1 MATTLTVKANITI
14 FTSGKTEILYE
25 TSPGFFVEEADFVQ
39 FAKEKRAVLE
49 GEVAKAKTLG
59 KKARIKAFLKKAIG
73 ERMAKKA
80 KAAEEAAKKP
90 KKFQFS
96 DFNKSDIESALK
108 YSEMTGSIR
117 KENNKPGHYKKS
129 AFIKELQRR
138 SSVDPFAYDR
148 IFESL
153 PDIFEKKDLPKAE
166 EAKKA
171 EEAEGADEFISF
183 IESLPS
189 QKSKAKSFTLGQVR
203 KMMGG
208 SEKIPKDIRS
218 KPDDYRVKIH
228 TKGLTIVF
236 TEDTKALR
244 EFPDIEE
251 WLENLTKIELIE
263 DEKATDANVDA
274 VVQELRDSG
283 DYGDVEEE
291 AIQANGGYDAIVE
304 AIVRFFKKKGYTVAQ
319 IKKGMRNVNEGYTM
333 FDDYLGKK

>member
-25 TSPGFFVEEADFVQ
+25 TSPGFFVDEEVFVQ

-59 KKARIKAFLKKAIG
+59 KKARVKAFLKKAIG

-80 KAAEEAAKKP
+80 EAAEVAA
-90 KKFQFS
+90 
-96 DFNKSDIESALK
+96 D
-108 YSEMTGSIR
+108 
-117 KENNKPGHYKKS
+117 
-129 AFIKELQRR
+129 
-138 SSVDPFAYDR
+138 
-148 IFESL
+148 
-153 PDIFEKKDLPKAE
+153 
-166 EAKKA
+166 AKKA
-171 EEAEGADEFISF
+171 EEEKGAGDFISF

-208 SEKIPKDIRS
+208 SENIPKDIRS

-228 TKGLTIVF
+228 TKGLAIVF